1 MLVNGAVS
9 AASGKGTTGENAY
22 LTDYSELDGTPYGS
36 IESSREQ
43 GRAYYSAVEEASGG
57 MAVVNLGKRD
67 TNDLVWKDV
76 NVSSA
81 GKYTLKFRCSSPE
94 ERSFLVQID
103 GGERQ
108 QLKCPATDGKFI
120 DVLLQAELGKGVH
133 AVRLTN
139 PYASMPD
146 IDFMGIQL

>member
-9 AASGKGTTGENAY
+9 AASGKVTTVETAY
-22 LTDYSELDGTPYGS
+22 LTDYSELDNSAYGS
-36 IESSREQ
+36 EKSSREQ

-81 GKYTLKFRCSSPE
+81 GKYTLKFRCSSPA
-94 ERSFLVQID
+94 ERSFLVQIG